1 MQISF
6 LHSKE
11 NPQNLIDKNILNS
24 CKHIILDSGS
34 ATTAAELNLL
44 VDNAL
49 EEGVPSDRFVMAVST
64 ISYDTTDKKTGY
76 WDGTRCIGRGSL
88 LGHCRGCWI

>member
-1 MQISF
+1 MTVTDLATYQTTQNIF
-6 LHSKE
+6 LNAVNIWKTA
-11 NPQNLIDKNILNS
+11 NADKFFAFKGKPQNLIDKNILNS

-44 VDNAL
+44 VYNAL

-64 ISYDTTDKKTGY
+64 ISYD
-76 WDGTRCIGRGSL
+76 
-88 LGHCRGCWI
+88 